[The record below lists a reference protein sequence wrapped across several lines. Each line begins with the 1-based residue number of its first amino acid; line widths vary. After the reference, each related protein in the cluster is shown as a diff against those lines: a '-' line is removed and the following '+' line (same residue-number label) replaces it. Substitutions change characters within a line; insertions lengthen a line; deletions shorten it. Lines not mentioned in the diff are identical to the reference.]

1 MFQTLIR
8 NLTWR
13 DADDSIVPA
22 TELERFIKSL
32 INQSGGI
39 RQLQRRFSG
48 SSELITIMPMGDS
61 ITAGTEPG
69 GYRTPLQTLLK
80 WEGIQFDFVGS
91 QISNDDPSR
100 DPNHWGKSGWG
111 IAKTDE
117 SLAGKTYVS
126 LQSNESSAGS
136 IRNGLLSDLDL
147 AISSNYFS
155 NTIFAR
161 NIVLLMVGTNDII
174 HQVVGSDL
182 GASPAGDK
190 NNDGLGEQQDK
201 IAESTFER
209 LRFFLA
215 QMDQNAHDSDLEI
228 DVIIG
233 TIPKVTDQW
242 SKDPISSV
250 MQDEIIEY
258 NGFITEEL
266 PKYTYDNLSVSI
278 VDQFSAIGSSLSDG
292 LHPNSE
298 GYAAMAQAWLGGIEQ
313 VLIS

>member
-1 MFQTLIR
+1 MFQTLIH

-69 GYRTPLQTLLK
+69 GYRTPLQKLLQR
-80 WEGIQFDFVGS
+80 EGIQFDFVGN

-155 NTIFAR
+155 NTIIAR

-182 GASPAGDK
+182 GTSPAGDK

-215 QMDQNAHDSDLEI
+215 QMDQKAHDSDLEI

-233 TIPKVTDQW
+233 TIPKATDQW
-242 SKDPISSV
+242 SKDTISSV